1 MQAFLRLIRWPN
13 LIIIPLVMAA
23 IRFAVIEPMLHI
35 SGMSPAMPLREFWLM
50 VLATMFLGSGG
61 YIINDYF
68 DRKIDL
74 INKPGKV
81 VVGQKMSRIGAI
93 TWHIIF
99 NSLAVLIGLWL
110 AWQVHLWWV
119 AAVYAFVS
127 GIFWFYSTTYKR
139 MFLIGNIIVSL
150 LTAMVPFQVLL
161 FEYTYQANEGI
172 MLFGEGP
179 LQQNLYIIALWVTA
193 FSFFAFMT
201 NLIREI
207 VKDFEDIRG
216 DMRYGRKSVPIVL
229 GLKSTKWVVQVLTL
243 ATILAIIYV
252 ASRVVFDWFSWV
264 YISTLIIL
272 PLLLHMYLLHFAHKK
287 RQFHRISQL
296 MKIVMFTGL
305 LYALIVR
312 YNVLQIV

>member
-81 VVGQKMSRIGAI
+81 VVGQKMSRIGVI

>member
-1 MQAFLRLIRWPN
+1 MQAFFRLIRWPN

-23 IRFAVIEPMLHI
+23 IRFAVMEPMLHI
-35 SGMSPAMPLREFWLM
+35 SGMEPAMPLREFWLM

-61 YIINDYF
+61 YVINDYF

-74 INKPGKV
+74 INKPGRV

-99 NSLAVLIGLWL
+99 NAMAVFIGLWL

-119 AAVYAFVS
+119 AVVYVMVT

-139 MFLIGNIIVSL
+139 MFLVGNIIVSL

-161 FEYTYQANEGI
+161 FEYAYQANQGV
-172 MLFGEGP
+172 MLFGNAP
-179 LQQNLYIIALWVTA
+179 LQQNLYIIALWVAA

-229 GLKSTKWVVQVLTL
+229 GIRNTKWVVQVLTF

-252 ASRVVFDWFSWV
+252 ASRVVYDWFSWV
-264 YISTLIIL
+264 YISIFVLV
-272 PLLLHMYLLHFAHKK
+272 PLLLHMYWLHFAERKK
-287 RQFHRISQL
+287 HFHRISQL
-296 MKIVMFTGL
+296 MKIIMFTGL